1 MHAFY
6 QNPSTSKIDPSI
18 QAETKCV
25 MLLIRHN
32 SLFNKSVYL
41 SPLIRTEFRGSQ
53 AAENFSFG
61 RTKTA
66 VIVKW
71 TASARSYKIGVVGN
85 NWLVGW

>member
-32 SLFNKSVYL
+32 SLFNKSVHL
-41 SPLIRTEFRGSQ
+41 SPLIRIEFRGSQ

-66 VIVKW
+66 VIVNW
-71 TASARSYKIGVVGN
+71 TASARSCKIGVVGN